1 MYLVEKIKGT
11 YNPPTKSF
19 KKKSKKSKKDK
30 KDKKNKN
37 AVQDQEM
44 ASPDAGQPQ
53 TDSQT
58 VVKVKRMKESK
69 WAPFFQKFS
78 HRGVLPL
85 YMSQI
90 SEVKVLREDIVRRQN
105 DWIYLNRSPAKEW

>member
-1 MYLVEKIKGT
+1 M
-11 YNPPTKSF
+11 
-19 KKKSKKSKKDK
+19 KDK
-30 KDKKNKN
+30 KDKKNKQNKN

-44 ASPDAGQPQ
+44 HSPDAGQPQ
-53 TDSQT
+53 TESQT
-58 VVKVKRMKESK
+58 VVKVQRMKESK

-90 SEVKVLREDIVRRQN
+90 CEVKAIRNDIVRRQN
-105 DWIYLNRSPAKEW
+105 DWIYLNRSPAKEWSLNFQSAIKKK